1 MPPQPRPAG
10 GRLARRLF
18 LLFVAAALLP
28 LLLSDWLALSAV
40 HRIADD
46 LQQQAHVARTREL
59 SRQVLDRL
67 LAARE
72 LMAALPPADAA
83 APAGERLPGLGTH
96 FQALQRQ
103 PPEPG
108 ADTTPPSATAAAHAA
123 PPTVTLALEPAAG
136 GPPGVALQRQAD
148 GAAAWRARLEPAS
161 LWRPLSEGAADT
173 RWRVT
178 DSDGQLLWSQEP
190 EADPDAEAAG
200 ARDAA
205 PWRRAQV
212 LLPLD
217 GVLGSE
223 GWVFVHEAPR
233 DSVRFMGAPLSR
245 WLGLLGA
252 GTVLAVALLA
262 LGRIR
267 RIFRP
272 LEALAAATRRLAA
285 GDTQVR
291 VAPRQ
296 GRRAADEVDELTAG
310 FNHMADRIDHQL
322 QALRELAAIDHDILR
337 GAPMHALAE
346 RLLQQLRLAA
356 PGCEAVLAWCE
367 APPVGREG
375 PPPQPQAV
383 RTPGCA
389 SGTPTRTPPLPAQ
402 PPDEAA
408 QDRETSPWW
417 PQRPPG
423 WRRHLRSVQHEG
435 RIGGL
440 LAVVT
445 PPADGDEGRAGLE
458 ERLDALRDRLA
469 VALAARQRDGE
480 LAWRATH
487 DSLTGL
493 LNRGGLHEQLD
504 AALSALA
511 RAPAAEG
518 LALVLI
524 DLDHFKDLNDT
535 RGHDAGDAL
544 LCAVAAR
551 LRAEAPPGAT
561 VARLGGDEFVLL
573 LPQAGAEAAMQHA
586 RRLTQRLREPFEVQR
601 LSALVGASAGIA
613 LAPEHAVTRQEL
625 ARRADIALYTA
636 KAQRGSVC
644 LFDAA
649 QDAEAGERAT
659 RAAELRQAIAG
670 GQLRL
675 HYQPRVAAPDGALVS
690 VEALVRW
697 QHPRLGLLQP
707 GGFIDVAERTG
718 LIEELGQEVLEQAC
732 RQMAAWRRQGL
743 EVPRVSVN
751 VSMQQLRSGHLP
763 GCVRQALAR
772 HGLPATALELEVT
785 ESLLADDAQGA
796 TAQLRELHE
805 LGVEIALDDF
815 GTGYSALAQLRRL
828 PLDVMKID
836 RSFVADLDHDSSA
849 MAIARTIVALAGALG
864 LRVVAEGVETEA
876 QAGRL
881 RDLGCHELQGYL
893 FARPLPAPELA
904 AFVQGGSRAGHGAAA
919 SLA

>member
-1 MPPQPRPAG
+1 MAPQPRPAG

-72 LMAALPPADAA
+72 LLAALPPADGAA
-83 APAGERLPGLGTH
+83 APGDRLPGLGTH
-96 FQALQRQ
+96 FLALQRQ
-103 PPEPG
+103 PGAATPAATPG
-108 ADTTPPSATAAAHAA
+108 TQPA
-123 PPTVTLALEPAAG
+123 VTLALEPTAS
-136 GPPGVALQRQAD
+136 GPPRVALQRQAD
-148 GAAAWRARLEPAS
+148 GAMAWHARLDPAS

-178 DSDGQLLWSQEP
+178 DSAGQLLWSQEP
-190 EADPDAEAAG
+190 EADIAPEAADS
-200 ARDAA
+200 RESR
-205 PWRRAQV
+205 PWRSAQV

-217 GVLGSE
+217 GVLGSD
-223 GWVFVHEAPR
+223 GWVFEHEAPR
-233 DSVRFMGAPLSR
+233 DGVRFMGAPLSR

-296 GRRAADEVDELTAG
+296 GRRPADEVDELTAG

-337 GAPMHALAE
+337 GAPMQALAE

-367 APPVGREG
+367 APPASSEG
-375 PPPQPQAV
+375 PPPRPQAV

-389 SGTPTRTPPLPAQ
+389 HGAAADTAPLPLQ
-402 PPDEAA
+402 RPDEAA
-408 QDRETSPWW
+408 QDREPSPWW
-417 PQRPPG
+417 PPRPAG
-423 WRRHLRSVQHEG
+423 WRRHLRSVERDG
-435 RIGGL
+435 RIRGL

-445 PPADGDEGRAGLE
+445 PPGGRNGLGADEGRQGLE
-458 ERLDALRDRLA
+458 EQLDALRDRLA

-493 LNRGGLHEQLD
+493 LNRSGLHEQLD
-504 AALSALA
+504 AALAALA
-511 RAPAAEG
+511 PAPVAPG
-518 LALVLI
+518 LALLLI

-573 LPQAGAEAAMQHA
+573 LPQAGAEAALQQA
-586 RRLTQRLREPFEVQR
+586 RRLTQRLREPFEVQG

-613 LAPEHAVTRQEL
+613 LAPAHATTRQEL

-649 QDAEAGERAT
+649 QDAEASERAT
-659 RAAELRQAIAG
+659 RAAELRHAIARG
-670 GQLRL
+670 ELRL

-707 GGFIDVAERTG
+707 GHFIDVAERTG
-718 LIEELGQEVLEQAC
+718 LIEELGQAVLEQAC
-732 RQMAAWRRQGL
+732 RQMAAWRHQGL

-751 VSMQQLRSGHLP
+751 VSMQQLRSGRLP
-763 GCVRQALAR
+763 GCVRQALQR

-796 TAQLRELHE
+796 AAQLRELHE
-805 LGVEIALDDF
+805 LGVAIALDDF
-815 GTGYSALAQLRRL
+815 GTGYSSLAQLRRL

-836 RSFVADLDHDSSA
+836 RSFVADLDHDGSA
-849 MAIARTIVALAGALG
+849 LAIARTIVALAGALG

-876 QAGRL
+876 QARRL
-881 RDLGCHELQGYL
+881 RELGCHELQGYL
-893 FARPLPAPELA
+893 FARPLPGPELE
-904 AFVQGGSRAGHGAAA
+904 AFVQARPRSGHGAEARRA
-919 SLA
+919 